1 MVLPTITTRERYRGK
16 INISIPDELL
26 ADVDALASELAR
38 SRSGLVAE
46 AMARYV
52 ASIREDRVE
61 VERRAR
67 VDRAMGDA
75 RKVAG
80 RFGTFDGTSVVREDR
95 GGGHRTGGR
104 RWFPP

>member
-16 INISIPDELL
+16 INISMPDELL

-61 VERRAR
+61 AERRAR

-95 GGGHRTGGR
+95 DGGHRTGGR
-104 RWFPP
+104 RWFPA